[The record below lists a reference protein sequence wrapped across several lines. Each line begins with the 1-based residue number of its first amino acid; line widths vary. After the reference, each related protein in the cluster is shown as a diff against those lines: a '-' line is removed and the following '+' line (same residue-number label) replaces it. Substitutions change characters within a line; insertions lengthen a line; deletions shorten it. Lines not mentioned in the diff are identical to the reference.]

1 MNRNDNLLE
10 YVAELYYERGLSQ
23 QEIGSI
29 INASRPTVSR
39 LIDEAKKQGVV
50 KIVIETSVSKNNKL
64 SNRLRKAFRLRDA
77 IVVNSSF
84 DFDKSIDICGK
95 AAAAVLSSFIEPG
108 MTIGLSWGR
117 AVNALVDAMD
127 DTSISDVNVAQ
138 MVGCMTMGNPSID
151 SFSIAQR
158 LARKLHGTY
167 SSINT
172 PLIVKGKEVYNYL
185 INEPMISDSLKK
197 ALNVDIAVNGVGCFD
212 DPGNSIAQSGYFD
225 SYKLDRFRDNGAVAS
240 FMGWFIGPDG
250 NRVDV
255 DDIYLISTPLEA
267 VKKVPLSIVL
277 NATAQKAE
285 ATMAVLRGG
294 YADILIVDEP
304 LALKL
309 LELSKK

>member
-64 SNRLRKAFRLRDA
+64 SGRLRKAFHLRDA

-108 MTIGLSWGR
+108 MTVGLSWGR
-117 AVNALVDAMD
+117 AVNALVNAMD
-127 DTSISDVNVAQ
+127 DLSVSDVKVAQ
-138 MVGCMTMGNPSID
+138 MVGCMTMGNPVID

-158 LARKLHGTY
+158 LARELHGTY
-167 SSINT
+167 SSSNT
-172 PLIVKGKEVYNYL
+172 PLIVKGEEVYHYL

-197 ALNVDIAVNGVGCFD
+197 AMKVDIAVNGIGSFD
-212 DPGNSIAQSGYFD
+212 DDKNSLIQSGYFD
-225 SYKLDRFRDNGAVAS
+225 SYKLNRFRDNGAVAS
-240 FMGWFIGPDG
+240 FMGWFIRPDG
-250 NRVDV
+250 SRVDV